1 MARVEARPACP
12 AVQVEG
18 LQTMVQATISTT
30 AADSTTGRT
39 SQAELNA
46 FVCDSLPPQGCWGD
60 EHYLWLTDRTR
71 RLVEFTDGY
80 VDLLPMPTVEHQA
93 ILQFL
98 NRLFDAHLA
107 PLGGFVLFA
116 GLRVRIREG
125 KFREPDLAA
134 LRSRSD
140 PRNEPRYW
148 RGADV
153 VAEVVSP
160 DDPARDLVDKRAD
173 YAEAGIPEYWIVD
186 PHVETVTVLN
196 LAGGTYVEHG
206 VFSRGDTAASLLL
219 EGLVVDVT
227 ALFDFAQPETDA
239 TGANAP

>member
-1 MARVEARPACP
+1 MA
-12 AVQVEG
+12 
-18 LQTMVQATISTT
+18 QAAITTT
-30 AADSTTGRT
+30 AAGSTTPRT

-46 FVCDSLPPQGCWGD
+46 LLCDVMPPQGCWS
-60 EHYLWLTDRTR
+60 EALYLWLTDWTN
-71 RLVEFTDGY
+71 RLIEFTDGT
-80 VDLLPMPTVEHQA
+80 VELLPMPTVEHQA
-93 ILQFL
+93 ILSFL

-125 KFREPDLAA
+125 KFREPDLAV

-153 VAEVVSP
+153 VVEVVSP
-160 DDPARDLVDKRAD
+160 DDPARDLVAKRAD

-186 PHVETVTVLN
+186 PRAETVTVLT
-196 LAGGTYVEHG
+196 LGGGTYAEHG
-206 VFSRGDTAASLLL
+206 MFSRGDTATSALLD
-219 EGLVVDVT
+219 GFAVDVT
-227 ALFDFAQPETDA
+227 ALFDFARPE
-239 TGANAP
+239 GRRG

>member
-1 MARVEARPACP
+1 MAH
-12 AVQVEG
+12 
-18 LQTMVQATISTT
+18 ATISTT
-30 AADSTTGRT
+30 AADSTTALT

-46 FVCDSLPPQGCWGD
+46 LLCDSMPPQGCWGD
-60 EHYLWLTDRTR
+60 QHYLWLTDRTR

-80 VDLLPMPTVEHQA
+80 VELLPMPTVAHQA

-134 LRSRSD
+134 LRSRAD

-148 RGADV
+148 LGADV

-160 DDPARDLVDKRAD
+160 DDPARDLVAKPAD
-173 YAEAGIPEYWIVD
+173 YAEARIPEYWIVD
-186 PHVETVTVLN
+186 PRFETVTVLT
-196 LAGGTYVEHG
+196 LAGETYVEHG
-206 VFSRGDTAASLLL
+206 VFSRGDIATSPLLN
-219 EGLVVDVT
+219 GFSVDVT
-227 ALFDFAQPETDA
+227 ALFDFAN
-239 TGANAP
+239 G

>member
-1 MARVEARPACP
+1 MGQMT
-12 AVQVEG
+12 QV
-18 LQTMVQATISTT
+18 TSSTT
-30 AADSTTGRT
+30 PARARSGAAPSTAVPAT

-80 VDLLPMPTVEHQA
+80 VELLPRPTVAHQA
-93 ILQFL
+93 ILSLL
-98 NRLFDAHLA
+98 NDLLNAYLKPH
-107 PLGGFVLFA
+107 GGFVLFA

-134 LRSRSD
+134 LRRRSD
-140 PRNEPRYW
+140 PRNESRYW
-148 RGADV
+148 QGADF

-160 DDPARDLVDKRAD
+160 DDPARDLVAKRHD

-186 PHVETVTVLN
+186 PRVETVTVLT
-196 LAGGTYVEHG
+196 LSGGTYAEHG
-206 VFSRGDTAASLLL
+206 VFARGETATSPLL
-219 EGLVVDVT
+219 EDFTVDVA
-227 ALFDFAQPETDA
+227 ALFDYAK
-239 TGANAP
+239 G